1 MLLPLLFL
9 AIGAI
14 LAGYIF
20 KETLIGHNSNEFW
33 KSSIFFL
40 EEIKHDYI
48 PLWFLLTNSSFSSYI
63 YTISFYYF
71 ISNTKILESFKNT
84 NLPLYD
90 FLLNKWYIDE
100 LYDVN
105 FS

>member
-1 MLLPLLFL
+1 MLLPLLLL

-48 PLWFLLTNSSFSSYI
+48 PLWFLLLTPLFSSYI
-63 YTISFYYF
+63 YTSF
-71 ISNTKILESFKNT
+71 
-84 NLPLYD
+84 
-90 FLLNKWYIDE
+90 FLLFYFE
-100 LYDVN
+100 Y
-105 FS
+105 